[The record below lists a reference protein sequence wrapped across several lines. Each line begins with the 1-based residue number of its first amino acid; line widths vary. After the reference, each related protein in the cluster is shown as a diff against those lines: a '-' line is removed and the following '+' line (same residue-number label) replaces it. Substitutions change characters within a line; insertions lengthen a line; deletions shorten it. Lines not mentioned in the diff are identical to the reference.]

1 MWLRLCWY
9 KKSSKL
15 SASPKKSQVS
25 YFHGSWSQ
33 GTISRIKHTRVCG
46 LVTAHRLRSTL
57 PFLLYCK
64 KTESLKYS
72 SFLNNSSPPLPPSA
86 RSVFL
91 PILPGEHQRSGTDKR
106 ASSPPELWLSAQSCT
121 LEGRKA
127 GLHTMFFVFYFCYCQ
142 RNMQKG
148 LLCCILNV
156 MLHFL
161 SAYAQ

>member
-1 MWLRLCWY
+1 MCGWG
-9 KKSSKL
+9 
-15 SASPKKSQVS
+15 SADTRNRPNYLQVQRSQL

-33 GTISRIKHTRVCG
+33 GTISSIKHTRECS
-46 LVTAHRLRSTL
+46 LVTAHRLWSTL
-57 PFLLYCK
+57 SFLLYCK
-64 KTESLKYS
+64 KTESLKYC
-72 SFLNNSSPPLPPSA
+72 SFLNNSSPPLP

-91 PILPGEHQRSGTDKR
+91 PILPCEHQRSGTDKR

-121 LEGRKA
+121 LEGRKV
-127 GLHTMFFVFYFCYCQ
+127 GLHTMFFIFYFCYCQ